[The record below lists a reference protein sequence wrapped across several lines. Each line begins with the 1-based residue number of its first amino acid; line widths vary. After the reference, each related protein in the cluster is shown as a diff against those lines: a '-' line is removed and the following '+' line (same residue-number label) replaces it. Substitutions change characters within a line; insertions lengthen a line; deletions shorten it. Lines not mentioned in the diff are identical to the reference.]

1 MTIEEITKDSG
12 LTIELAELAKQRRK
26 IGPYLIGDLH
36 VVVDADLTVRDSG
49 KIAYEIE
56 ELVKKE
62 FDEVIEIKVRIDPD
76 EPIPN

>member
-1 MTIEEITKDSG
+1 M
-12 LTIELAELAKQRRK
+12 RK

-36 VVVDADLTVRDSG
+36 VVVDADLTVRDSS

-76 EPIPN
+76 EPMTN

>member
-1 MTIEEITKDSG
+1 
-12 LTIELAELAKQRRK
+12 
-26 IGPYLIGDLH
+26 LH
-36 VVVDADLTVRDSG
+36 DVVDADLTVGDST

-76 EPIPN
+76 EPISNNG

>member
-1 MTIEEITKDSG
+1 M
-12 LTIELAELAKQRRK
+12 RK

-56 ELVKKE
+56 ERIKKE
-62 FDEVIEIKVRIDPD
+62 FNEVIEIKVRIDPD
-76 EPIPN
+76 ESITN